1 METLNISKKPAE
13 QVALQDWHTADIKA
27 ALEKSGWSLRQLS
40 IAHGYAPDALKN
52 VLRTTGWPRAEAI
65 IARVIGVAPHV
76 IWPSRYRMD
85 GTPRSG
91 RNERGIGRRKPY
103 KATPP
108 SLVKS
113 ITAPVQYH
121 VELAKGN

>member
-1 METLNISKKPAE
+1 MSTLNITKKPA
-13 QVALQDWHTADIKA
+13 QQPTLQDWSKAKTKA
-27 ALEKSGWSLRQLS
+27 ALEEAGWTLRQLS
-40 IAHGYAPDALKN
+40 IAHGYSPTAIKNALH
-52 VLRTTGWPRAEAI
+52 TAWPRAEAI
-65 IARVIGVAPHV
+65 IAAAIGVAPQV
-76 IWPSRYRMD
+76 IWPTRYRAD

-91 RNERGIGRRKPY
+91 RNERGIGRRRPY

-113 ITAPVQYH
+113 ITASVPHH